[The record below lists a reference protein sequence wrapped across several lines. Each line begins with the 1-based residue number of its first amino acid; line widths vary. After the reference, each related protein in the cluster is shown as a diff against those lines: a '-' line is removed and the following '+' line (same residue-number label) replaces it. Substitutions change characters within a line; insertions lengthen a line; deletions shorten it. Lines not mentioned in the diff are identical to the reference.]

1 MYRWAVMTTLLWSA
15 VVLGFVLGLRHAL
28 DPDHVVA
35 VSTIVSAEP
44 NWRRSSLIGSFWGL
58 GHATSLL
65 TLGGLIVALRINITE
80 LAASRLEIIVSVML
94 VGLGIYAIRSAR
106 AGFRLHAH
114 KHTHED
120 AVAGEKKE
128 HAHLHVHKPHAEPV
142 HQHAHTL
149 KFGLRPYAIG
159 LVHGVAGSGGLAL
172 LVMATAKTAAEGILY
187 MAALAFGALVGMG
200 ILSGLLTLPLSAL
213 RARYETLHL
222 RFQFLSGVC
231 SVAFGLWLFSEHLAE
246 FM

>member
-1 MYRWAVMTTLLWSA
+1 MTTLLWSA

-35 VSTIVSAEP
+35 VSTIVTAEP
-44 NWRRSSLIGSFWGL
+44 SWRRSSLIGSFWGL

-80 LAASRLEIIVSVML
+80 LAASRLEIIVSFML
-94 VGLGIYAIRSAR
+94 MGLGVYAIRSAR

-114 KHTHED
+114 PHEHD
-120 AVAGEKKE
+120 GQE
-128 HAHLHVHKPHAEPV
+128 HVHLHVHEPHAQPV
-142 HQHAHTL
+142 HRHAHPL
-149 KFGLRPYAIG
+149 GFGLRPYAIG

-172 LVMATAKTAAEGILY
+172 LVMATAKTATAGLLY

-200 ILSGLLTLPLSAL
+200 ILSGLLTLPLAVL
-213 RARYETLHL
+213 RTRYETLHL

>member
-1 MYRWAVMTTLLWSA
+1 MTTLLWSA

-28 DPDHVVA
+28 DPDHVIA
-35 VSTIVSAEP
+35 VSTIVTAEP
-44 NWRRSSLIGSFWGL
+44 NWRRSSLMGSIWGL

-65 TLGGLIVALRINITE
+65 TLGGLIVLLKINVTE
-80 LAASRLEIIVSVML
+80 IAASRLEIVVSVML
-94 VGLGIYAIRSAR
+94 LGLGLYAIRSAR

-114 KHTHED
+114 SHRHENEGDD
-120 AVAGEKKE
+120 AKE
-128 HAHLHVHKPHAEPV
+128 HIHLHVHHAQEAPAHE
-142 HQHAHTL
+142 HQHLL

-172 LVMATAKTAAEGILY
+172 LVMATAKTATAGLLY

-213 RARYETLHL
+213 RSRYQTLHL
-222 RFQFLSGVC
+222 RFQLLSGVG
-231 SVAFGLWLFSEHLAE
+231 SVAFGLWLFGAHLSE
-246 FM
+246 FR

>member
-1 MYRWAVMTTLLWSA
+1 MTTLLWSA

-58 GHATSLL
+58 GHATALL
-65 TLGGLIVALRINITE
+65 TLGGIMVALRVTITE
-80 LAASRLEIIVSVML
+80 LAASRLELIVSVML
-94 VGLGIYAIRSAR
+94 VGLGVYAIRSAR

-114 KHTHED
+114 PHRHD
-120 AVAGEKKE
+120 DRE
-128 HAHLHVHKPHAEPV
+128 HAHLHLHPTHAVAV
-142 HQHAHTL
+142 HQHAHPPG
-149 KFGLRPYAIG
+149 FALRPYAIG
-159 LVHGVAGSGGLAL
+159 LVHGIAGSGSLAL
-172 LVMATAKTAAEGILY
+172 LVMATAKTAAEGLLY
-187 MAALAFGALVGMG
+187 MAALALGALVGMG
-200 ILSGLLTLPLSAL
+200 LLSALLTLPLAAL

-222 RFQFLSGVC
+222 RFQFLSGWC
-231 SVAFGLWLFSEHLAE
+231 SVAFGLWLFSGHLAG

>member
-1 MYRWAVMTTLLWSA
+1 MTPLLLSA
-15 VVLGFVLGLRHAL
+15 AMLGFVLGLRHAL

-35 VSTIVSAEP
+35 VSTIVSGEP
-44 NWRRSSLIGSFWGL
+44 NWRRSSLIGGFWGL

-94 VGLGIYAIRSAR
+94 VGLGLYAIRAAR

-114 KHTHED
+114 PHRHDQEGREH
-120 AVAGEKKE
+120 VHV
-128 HAHLHVHKPHAEPV
+128 HAHQPHAKPV

-149 KFGLRPYAIG
+149 KFGLRPYLIG

-172 LVMATAKTAAEGILY
+172 LVMATAKTPTAGFLY
-187 MAALAFGALVGMG
+187 MGALAFGAMVGMG
-200 ILSGLLTLPLSAL
+200 ILSALLTLPLAAL
-213 RARYETLHL
+213 RTRYETLHL
-222 RFQFLSGVC
+222 RFQMLSGVC
-231 SVAFGLWLFSEHLAE
+231 SVAFGLWLFSERLGE
-246 FM
+246 FL

>member
-1 MYRWAVMTTLLWSA
+1 MTALLWSA
-15 VVLGFVLGLRHAL
+15 VALGFVLGLRHAL

-35 VSTIVSAEP
+35 VSTIVSTEP
-44 NWRRSSLIGSFWGL
+44 SWRRSSLIGSFWGL

-65 TLGGLIVALRINITE
+65 VLGGLIVAFRINITE

-94 VGLGIYAIRSAR
+94 VGLGVYAIRSAR

-120 AVAGEKKE
+120 AVAHGKKE
-128 HAHLHVHKPHAEPV
+128 HVHLHVHRPHAEAV
-142 HQHAHTL
+142 HQHAHPL
-149 KFGLRPYAIG
+149 RFGLRPYAIG

-172 LVMATAKTAAEGILY
+172 LVMATAKSTAEGLLY
-187 MAALAFGALVGMG
+187 MAALALGAFVGMG
-200 ILSGLLTLPLSAL
+200 ILSGLMTLPLSAL

-222 RFQFLSGVC
+222 RFQYLSGIC
-231 SVAFGLWLFSEHLAE
+231 SVAFGVWLFAEHLNE

>member
-1 MYRWAVMTTLLWSA
+1 MTALLWSA

-35 VSTIVSAEP
+35 MSTIVTAEP
-44 NWRRSSLIGSFWGL
+44 SWRRSSLIGSFWGL

-80 LAASRLEIIVSVML
+80 LAASRLEIVVSVML

-114 KHTHED
+114 RHSHES
-120 AVAGEKKE
+120 APGGEKKE
-128 HAHLHVHKPHAEPV
+128 HVHLHVHAPRARAV
-142 HQHAHTL
+142 HRHVHPIR
-149 KFGLRPYAIG
+149 FGLRPYAVG

-172 LVMATAKTAAEGILY
+172 LVMATARNATEGLLF
-187 MAALAFGALVGMG
+187 MAALALGALVGMG
-200 ILSGLLTLPLSAL
+200 VLSGLLALPLAAL
-213 RARYETLHL
+213 RTRYETLHL
-222 RFQFLSGVC
+222 RFQFVSGLC
-231 SVAFGLWLFSEHLAE
+231 SVAFGLWLFREHLAE

>member
-1 MYRWAVMTTLLWSA
+1 MTTLLWSA
-15 VVLGFVLGLRHAL
+15 VALGFVLGLRHAL

-65 TLGGLIVALRINITE
+65 TLGGIIVALRINITE

-114 KHTHED
+114 PHRHND
-120 AVAGEKKE
+120 RE
-128 HAHLHVHKPHAEPV
+128 HVHLHLHEPHAQPV
-142 HQHAHTL
+142 HQHAHPL
-149 KFGLRPYAIG
+149 RFGLRPYAIG

-172 LVMATAKTAAEGILY
+172 LVMATAKTATAGLLY

-200 ILSGLLTLPLSAL
+200 ILSGLLTLPLAAL
-213 RARYETLHL
+213 RTRYETLHL

-231 SVAFGLWLFSEHLAE
+231 SVAFGLWLFTEHLGE

>member
-1 MYRWAVMTTLLWSA
+1 MTALLWSA
-15 VVLGFVLGLRHAL
+15 VALGFVLGLRHAL

-94 VGLGIYAIRSAR
+94 VGLGVYAIRSAR

-114 KHTHED
+114 PHTHGD
-120 AVAGEKKE
+120 RE
-128 HAHLHVHKPHAEPV
+128 HVHLHVHEPRTQPV
-142 HQHAHTL
+142 HQHTHPL
-149 KFGLRPYAIG
+149 RFGLRPYAIG

-172 LVMATAKTAAEGILY
+172 LVMATAKTAASGLLY
-187 MAALAFGALVGMG
+187 MAALALGALVGMG
-200 ILSGLLTLPLSAL
+200 ILSGLLTLPLAAL
-213 RARYETLHL
+213 RTRYQTLHL

-231 SVAFGLWLFSEHLAE
+231 SVAFGLWLFSEHLGE
-246 FM
+246 FL

>member
-1 MYRWAVMTTLLWSA
+1 MTTLLWSA

-65 TLGGLIVALRINITE
+65 TLGGIIVALRINITE
-80 LAASRLEIIVSVML
+80 LAASRLEIIVSIML
-94 VGLGIYAIRSAR
+94 VGLGIYAIRAAR

-114 KHTHED
+114 PHRHD
-120 AVAGEKKE
+120 DRE
-128 HAHLHVHKPHAEPV
+128 HAHLHVHEPHARPV
-142 HQHAHTL
+142 HQHAHPL
-149 KFGLRPYAIG
+149 RFGLRPYAIG
-159 LVHGVAGSGGLAL
+159 LVHGIAGSGGLAL
-172 LVMATAKTAAEGILY
+172 LVMATAKTATAGLLY
-187 MAALAFGALVGMG
+187 MAALAFGAFVGMG
-200 ILSGLLTLPLSAL
+200 ILSGLLTLPLAAL
-213 RARYETLHL
+213 RTRYETLHL